1 MSNSTT
7 ADKPLIERASEAVL
21 KAPHL
26 LGQRLRCEAH
36 DGQVTLHGVV
46 SSYFQKQ
53 MAQETIRRVD
63 GVTEIHN
70 LLEVSW
76 SQCQSANAENA
87 DAENGEVVEMA

>member
-1 MSNSTT
+1 MSNSITVT
-7 ADKPLIERASEAVL
+7 DPLETRASEAVR

-26 LGQRLRCEAH
+26 IGHRLRCEAH

-63 GVTEIHN
+63 GVTEINN

-76 SQCQSANAENA
+76 SRCQAAEH
-87 DAENGEVVEMA
+87 ENVELA

>member
-1 MSNSTT
+1 MSDSPNTV
-7 ADKPLIERASEAVL
+7 ADQLTQRASEAVM

-26 LGQRLRCEAH
+26 IGQRLRCEAH

-76 SQCQSANAENA
+76 SQCQEA